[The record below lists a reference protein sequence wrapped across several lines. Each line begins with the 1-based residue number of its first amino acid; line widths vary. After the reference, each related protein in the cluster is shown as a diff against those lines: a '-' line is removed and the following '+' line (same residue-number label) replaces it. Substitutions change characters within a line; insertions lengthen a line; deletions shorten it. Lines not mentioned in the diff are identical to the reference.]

1 MLKPV
6 TVLLTGCGAPGAPS
20 IIECLRKNGEREIR
34 IVSVDM
40 NENAA
45 SRRSVDAFYTVPQA
59 EDPGFID
66 RVLEICQK
74 EGVRVVVPIVTREL
88 EVFSGAKSRFEEI
101 GVKVAVAEPGPLHIA
116 NNKGL
121 LLTAMKEA
129 GLPTPEFR
137 IASTADQV
145 LDAIGAL
152 GYPDKPVVVKPTFG
166 NGSRGTRI
174 LDSRISRYDLFFKEK
189 PNGVY
194 ISLSELTEIL
204 RERDA
209 IPEMMVMEYLPGTD
223 YTVDLIADHGT
234 VLTSMCR
241 KGTLVVSSIFMGS
254 VIEQHQQSLSLAHSV
269 TRLLELDGSV
279 GFDMKCDKDGRS
291 LVMEINPRLTAGV
304 VACAVSGVNFPYLA
318 VKRLL
323 GEPLP
328 ACTVQEGTIMR
339 RRNAEAFFNP
349 DGTKIDW

>member
-166 NGSRGTRI
+166 NGSRGTRV
-174 LDSRISRYDLFFKEK
+174 LDRTVSRSELFFKNK
-189 PNGVY
+189 PNSMY
-194 ISLSELTEIL
+194 ISLSELTEVL
-204 RERDA
+204 REAKA
-209 IPEMMVMEYLPGTD
+209 IPQMMVMEYLPGTD
-223 YTVDLIADHGT
+223 YSVDILAENGET
-234 VLTSMCR
+234 LMCACR
-241 KGTLVVSSIFMGS
+241 RGLSVVSSIFAS
-254 VIEQHQQSLSLAHSV
+254 SIVDWNEEAVQLSKAV
-269 TRLLELDGSV
+269 TRLLKLDGNL
-279 GFDMKCDKDGRS
+279 GFDTKMDAAGRPQ
-291 LVMEINPRLTAGV
+291 VMEINPRLPAGIPVTV
-304 VACAVSGVNFPYLA
+304 VAGMNLPYFRI
-318 VKRLL
+318 KQLL

-328 ACTVQEGTIMR
+328 SCGLREGVSMQL
-339 RRNAEAFFNP
+339 RNQAIFFGPN
-349 DGTKIDW
+349 GNAIVW